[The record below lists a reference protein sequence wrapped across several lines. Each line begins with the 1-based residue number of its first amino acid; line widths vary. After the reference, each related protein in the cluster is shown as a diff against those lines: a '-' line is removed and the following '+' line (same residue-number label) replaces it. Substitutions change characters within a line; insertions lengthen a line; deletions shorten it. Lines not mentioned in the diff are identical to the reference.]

1 MRYMFFFLKVIHQ
14 RIFLH
19 VIGIY
24 LFLTL
29 LISQGFCVIQETRN
43 HYVFNLDNILKILN
57 SSILRS
63 LIYSEP
69 LLTLDELLLWWIVN
83 L

>member
-1 MRYMFFFLKVIHQ
+1 M
-14 RIFLH
+14 
-19 VIGIY
+19 IGIC

-29 LISQGFCVIQETRN
+29 LISQGFRVIQETQN
-43 HYVFNLDNILKILN
+43 HCVFNLDNILKNMN

-69 LLTLDELLLWWIVN
+69 LFTLDELLLRWIVN